1 MNEKNKWT
9 IRIDDGDGFWEYVFP
24 DGSNDVAVYD
34 IAVMVKKLLESE
46 ANVEREGKF
55 VGHDTKYYARNIY
68 TQTNL

>member
-34 IAVMVKKLLESE
+34 IAVAVKKLLESE
-46 ANVEREGKF
+46 VKIEGKF
-55 VGHDTKYYARNIY
+55 VGNDTK
-68 TQTNL
+68 